1 MDSTTDKERNDYPK
15 WPASKGPGFFSAFLL
30 EMAAFMMRIKLYIF
44 ACPTVGQ
51 LPPEFPTGGAAAATR
66 GATERTATEFYDI
79 DTSVKYKQASMQAW
93 GYLSRAV
100 QGYAELRD
108 AINGHLGDYVASL
121 KAIEV
126 YVTGSTDMQL
136 YDLRT
141 VKMPALFEQCRT
153 STEIPNLIIKV
164 NSLNHDIGTINP
176 AKSFPA
182 DELRER
188 LLNLI
193 SRDHFGLKDVH
204 RSAFLDSKLETWDGL
219 CSHLKT
225 IIRPEPQQHVRQDR
239 GTALVMHRGLFCLK
253 CGASDHPSRECTNA
267 FKACDKCDGPQR
279 FLHSAKFHDQAT
291 QKPHMRHV
299 ICWRC
304 GGNHLSRNCN
314 VPCKCDTC
322 GKDDHST
329 AYHDIY
335 DRIVNK
341 NKKAGT
347 VSCVMRL

>member
-15 WPASKGPGFFSAFLL
+15 WPASKGPGFFSDFLL
-30 EMAAFMMRIKLYIF
+30 EMAAFMMRVKLYIF
-44 ACPTVGQ
+44 ACPTVAQ

-66 GATERTATEFYDI
+66 AAAERATTEFYDI
-79 DTSVKYKQASMQAW
+79 DNAVKYKQASMQAW

-121 KAIEV
+121 RAIEV
-126 YVTGSTDMQL
+126 YVTGNTDMQL
-136 YDLRT
+136 YEMRT

-193 SRDHFGLKDVH
+193 SRDQFGLKDVH
-204 RSAFLDSKLETWDGL
+204 RSAFLDSKLESWDGL

-225 IIRPEPQQHVRQDR
+225 IIRPEAEPQVRPDR
-239 GTALVMHRGLFCLK
+239 GTALAMTNGGRLCCLK
-253 CGASDHPSRECTNA
+253 CGASDHPTHECTNA
-267 FKACDKCDGPQR
+267 FEACDKCNGPQR
-279 FLHSAKFHDQAT
+279 FMHS
-291 QKPHMRHV
+291 
-299 ICWRC
+299 
-304 GGNHLSRNCN
+304 
-314 VPCKCDTC
+314 
-322 GKDDHST
+322 
-329 AYHDIY
+329 
-335 DRIVNK
+335 
-341 NKKAGT
+341 
-347 VSCVMRL
+347 